1 MSQGYAITINGV
13 THNQREWCRIY
24 NIDPSTVKSRMWRH
38 NIPFEQALVMKKQQ
52 GHVRVVP
59 PERVGRKEH
68 TTDFGYKAKRS
79 KRCSKCYYGE
89 RADSQYVCMYL
100 VMNPEHKRRGCEAG
114 DKCTRFKAK
123 GKNRVTEAQEIFL
136 SNTYGGGYV

>member
-59 PERVGRKEH
+59 PEVVGKKEH
-68 TTDFGYKAKRS
+68 KTDFGYKSKRS
-79 KRCSKCYYGE
+79 ARCKKCYYGE
-89 RADSQYVCMYL
+89 RADSQWACMFMDL
-100 VMNPEHKRRGCEAG
+100 DPSHERRGCEAG
-114 DKCTRFKAK
+114 DKCTRFKER
-123 GKNRVTEAQEIFL
+123 GKSRVTEAQ
-136 SNTYGGGYV
+136 

>member
-38 NIPFEQALVMKKQQ
+38 NIPFEEALIMKKQQ

-59 PERVGRKEH
+59 PQVVGRKEH

-89 RADSQYVCMYL
+89 RADSQYVCMYM
-100 VMNPEHKRRGCEAG
+100 VINPEHKRRGCEAG
-114 DKCTRFKAK
+114 DNCKRFEPKK
-123 GKNRVTEAQEIFL
+123 GKRITDAQEMFFN
-136 SNTYGGGYV
+136 STYRGGYV